1 MDVIRLLQC
10 NLNSANLVT
19 VKVMLVVVGEVEQNS
34 ATGYQG
40 LYRSICHVDSRREV
54 KVFFQTCDNYQPM
67 SFQYL
72 SIKFQ
77 NKS

>member
-10 NLNSANLVT
+10 NLNSANLVN

-40 LYRSICHVDSRREV
+40 LYRSIYTLILVGR
-54 KVFFQTCDNYQPM
+54 
-67 SFQYL
+67 
-72 SIKFQ
+72 
-77 NKS
+77 